1 MRLANH
7 TPISARK
14 KKIQVLETE
23 ETSGAPISNNNK
35 EDDMTVEQYLR
46 RQCQKEIELIN
57 AHVDMLVQKLQS
69 DAHMK
74 RLDLLALMKELD
86 SDDE

>member
-23 ETSGAPISNNNK
+23 ETSGAQ

>member
-23 ETSGAPISNNNK
+23 ETSGAQ

-74 RLDLLALMKELD
+74 RLDLVALMKELD